1 MDRVYKSPMT
11 ITDIVH
17 GVIVLDEMT
26 EELIQ
31 TPEMQRLNFI
41 HQLGMSFHV
50 YPCAHGM
57 RFAHALGVGTT
68 AKKLASV
75 LLLENEELGLSR
87 EERRRLVLTAAA
99 AGLLHDICHTPW
111 SHTLEPLYIRKY
123 KTNHMEVVDKIFRGE
138 ETMHLPGAGRIPEIL
153 RRHEVDPTLVASLI
167 NEKCTR
173 YPFLQQMIFGE
184 VDADTLDYL
193 RRDSQYTGVF
203 FGHIDLERLINTMV
217 IHQDRLCF
225 RSKGLQAVR
234 DFLNARIEMYSAVYL
249 HKKTRIADQMLLRI
263 AERSI
268 LELDEFPYFETMT
281 DDEILSGLAQ
291 RSADAWVR
299 DIAERLKYR
308 RDLFKRAYYMEAG
321 SMSERDE
328 LLIERILSLGPA
340 LVDAR
345 DELERML
352 CEESGVARGY
362 LFVDLPVEAARVSE
376 SRFWELDIRFM
387 DERGRLSKLSEIDR
401 PFADYITRAKPTRS
415 VFSVY
420 CPEAVR
426 KKVAAAVEVVAERL
440 LT

>member
-17 GVIVLDEMT
+17 GIIVLDEMT

-68 AKKLASV
+68 AKKLATA
-75 LLLENEELGLSR
+75 LLLDNEELGLSR
-87 EERRRLVLTAAA
+87 EERRRLVLTAEA

-111 SHTLEPLYIRKY
+111 SHTLEPLYIREY

-138 ETMHLPGAGRIPEIL
+138 EKMHLPGAGRIPEIL
-153 RRHEVDPTLVASLI
+153 RRHDVDPVLVASLI
-167 NEKCTR
+167 NEKCTSM
-173 YPFLQQMIFGE
+173 PFLQQMIFGE

-193 RRDSQYTGVF
+193 RRDSVYTGVF
-203 FGHIDLERLINTMV
+203 FGHIELERLVHTML
-217 IHQDRLCF
+217 IHENRLCF

-268 LELDEFPYFETMT
+268 LDLDEFPHFETMS
-281 DDEILSGLAQ
+281 DDQILWAS
-291 RSADAWVR
+291 RSAAPIR
-299 DIAERLKYR
+299 
-308 RDLFKRAYYMEAG
+308 G
-321 SMSERDE
+321 SAIWPSD
-328 LLIERILSLGPA
+328 
-340 LVDAR
+340 
-345 DELERML
+345 
-352 CEESGVARGY
+352 
-362 LFVDLPVEAARVSE
+362 
-376 SRFWELDIRFM
+376 
-387 DERGRLSKLSEIDR
+387 
-401 PFADYITRAKPTRS
+401 
-415 VFSVY
+415 
-420 CPEAVR
+420 
-426 KKVAAAVEVVAERL
+426 
-440 LT
+440 

>member
-1 MDRVYKSPMT
+1 MQRLYKGPMT

-17 GVIVLDEMT
+17 GTIVLDEMT
-26 EELIQ
+26 QELIQ

-57 RFAHALGVGTT
+57 RFAHVLGVGTT
-68 AKKLASV
+68 AKKLATHLV
-75 LLLENEELGLSR
+75 LENEDLGLPR
-87 EERRRLVLTAAA
+87 EERQRLVLTAEA

-123 KTNHMEVVDKIFRGE
+123 KTNHMEVVERLFRGE

-153 RRHEVDPTLVASLI
+153 QRHGVDPMLVADLI
-167 NEKCTR
+167 NQKCEK

-193 RRDSQYTGVF
+193 RRDYMYTGVF
-203 FGHIDLERLINTMV
+203 FGHIDLERLIHTMV
-217 IHQDRLCF
+217 VVDGTLHF

-234 DFLNARIEMYSAVYL
+234 DFLTARIEMYSAVYL

-268 LELDEFPYFETMT
+268 LELDEFAHFETMT

-291 RSADAWVR
+291 KSADPWVR
-299 DIAERLKYR
+299 DLAERLKYR
-308 RDLFKRAYYMEAG
+308 RDLFKRAFYMEAG
-321 SMSERDE
+321 SMTERDE
-328 LLIERILSLGPA
+328 LLIERILQLGPT
-340 LVDAR
+340 LMDAR
-345 DELERML
+345 DALEREL
-352 CEESGVARGY
+352 CEESGVEPGY
-362 LFVDLPVEAARVSE
+362 LFVDLPVEAAKVSE
-376 SRFWELDIRFM
+376 SRFWELDIRFI
-387 DERGRLSKLSEIDR
+387 DERGRRYTLAEIDR
-401 PFADYITRAKPTRS
+401 PFADYIRRAKPTRS

-426 KKVAAAVEVVAERL
+426 KRVGTAVEVVAERL
-440 LT
+440 LQ